1 LKMFWQWCRKVFSN
15 LAMRGIVPLSEVP
28 FVFNSLYDYWET
40 QFRNAFINMSA
51 EEQKICN
58 DWAIARGY

>member
-1 LKMFWQWCRKVFSN
+1 VFSN